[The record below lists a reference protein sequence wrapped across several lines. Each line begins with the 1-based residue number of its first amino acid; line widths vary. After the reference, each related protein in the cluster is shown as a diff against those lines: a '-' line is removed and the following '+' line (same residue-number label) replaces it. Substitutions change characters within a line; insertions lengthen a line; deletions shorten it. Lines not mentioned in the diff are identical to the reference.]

1 VSAARLTGL
10 ALLGAWVA
18 VHWARLVAP
27 AATPRMLAALAV
39 ALVWAV
45 AVSPLRSRLGGART
59 LVALAAAG
67 ALTALVAG
75 GVPLALLASPG
86 SWDEL
91 ALELTRGAQALAE
104 LRVPYGGADPWP
116 RLAILAGGALGLLAA
131 GLLSAAG
138 RRGHLGAAA
147 LLIVLY
153 SIPAAELTEP
163 GQLLRGA
170 GFALALGTFLWA
182 ERIARP
188 DRVLALVGATAA
200 LVVGVGAAARLDRDR
215 PWLDYEAIAAALGSR
230 EGVVFDF
237 DHRYG
242 PLDWPR
248 DGRELLRVRT
258 SERAYWKAADLDR
271 FDGQRWVRS
280 RQRFGATLTD
290 ELPAQFRSRRDW
302 NQRLTVTVRALRS
315 IDVVTAGTALSV
327 IDAPTAPV
335 AGSTPG
341 SYRLQAPLGR
351 GDSYSALVYAPRPS
365 EGQMAGAGAGY
376 PSLAGRY
383 LELDVPAGGDG
394 DDAERVAFGAW
405 GSGRGPALDS
415 GQDAG
420 ARLAGS
426 PYAGVWALSQRLAR
440 SSSDPH
446 DYTRR
451 VLDHLTRGFVYTE
464 LPTRRAFPLAAF
476 LARDRAGYCQHY
488 SGAMAMLLRMGGVP
502 ARVAGGFAPGGF
514 SRSRGEW
521 VVRDVDAHSWVEAY
535 FPGYGWVTFDPTPG
549 ASPAR
554 AQVSAGAAR
563 VPREAGGGGRS
574 GPGDRPEPG
583 ARAPEDSGAAG
594 DDGRSW
600 LWLVAA
606 AMVAAMAAVATLVAR
621 RVRRR
626 APGHTDQ
633 SELAELER
641 ALRRAGEPLAPD
653 TTLAELEQRMAER
666 DPGAGEYCG
675 ALRSAR
681 YAHGGGA
688 PTALQRRA
696 LRRALAAGGRRG
708 AHLRAWWALPPR
720 RRG

>member
-1 VSAARLTGL
+1 MAGPV
-10 ALLGAWVA
+10 LLGAWVA
-18 VHWARLVAP
+18 VHWARLVTAP
-27 AATPRMLAALAV
+27 STVRMLAALAV
-39 ALVWAV
+39 ALAC
-45 AVSPLRSRLGGART
+45 AFALPALRARWGGVRAAISLVLAGGLGV
-59 LVALAAAG
+59 LVAA
-67 ALTALVAG
+67 
-75 GVPLALLASPG
+75 GVPPALLAAPG
-86 SWDEL
+86 SWGEL
-91 ALELTRGAQALAE
+91 ALELSGGAQALAE
-104 LRVPYGGADPWP
+104 LRVPYGGVDPWP
-116 RLAILAGGALGLLAA
+116 RLAILAGGAFGLLAA
-131 GLLSAAG
+131 ALLAAG
-138 RRGHLGAAA
+138 ARRGHVAAAA

-153 SIPAAELTEP
+153 AIPAAELTEP
-163 GQLLRGA
+163 GQLLRGG

-188 DRVLALVGATAA
+188 DRVLAVVGACAAVLVG
-200 LVVGVGAAARLDRDR
+200 LGAAARLDRER

-230 EGVVFDF
+230 EGVAFDF

-280 RQRFGATLTD
+280 RERFGATLSD
-290 ELPAQFRSRRDW
+290 ELPAGFRSRRDW

-315 IDVVTAGTALSV
+315 IDVVAAGTALAV
-327 IDAPTAPV
+327 NEAPTAPV
-335 AGSTPG
+335 AGATPG

-351 GDSYSALVYAPRPS
+351 GDSYRALVYAPRPS
-365 EGQMAGAGAGY
+365 EGQLAQAGAGY
-376 PSLAGRY
+376 PALANRY
-383 LELDVPAGGDG
+383 LELEVPAGRDA

-405 GSGRGPALDS
+405 GSGRAPTLES

-420 ARLAGS
+420 TRLQGS
-426 PYAGVWALSQRLAR
+426 PYASVWALSRRLAGA
-440 SSSDPH
+440 SSDPH

-464 LPTRRAFPLAAF
+464 LPRRRAFPLAAF
-476 LARDRAGYCQHY
+476 LARDRAGYCEHY

-554 AQVSAGAAR
+554 AQVSASAAR
-563 VPREAGGGGRS
+563 VPRAAGGAVRS

-583 ARAPEDSGAAG
+583 PRAPAPGGGESGG
-594 DDGRSW
+594 SW
-600 LWLVAA
+600 LWVVAVGALTGLAALVAF
-606 AMVAAMAAVATLVAR
+606 LAR
-621 RVRRR
+621 RVRRC
-626 APGHTDQ
+626 PGTSADDG
-633 SELAELER
+633 ELAELER
-641 ALRRAGEPLAPD
+641 ALRRAGEPLAPG

-666 DPGAGEYCG
+666 DPVAGDYCG
-675 ALRSAR
+675 ALRSSR
-681 YAHGGGA
+681 YAHGGGV
-688 PTALQRRA
+688 PTAVQRRA

>member
-1 VSAARLTGL
+1 MLT
-10 ALLGAWVA
+10 
-18 VHWARLVAP
+18 
-27 AATPRMLAALAV
+27 ALAV
-39 ALVWAV
+39 ALACALALPALRCRWGRARAV
-45 AVSPLRSRLGGART
+45 
-59 LVALAAAG
+59 VALALAG
-67 ALTALVAG
+67 ALSALMAG
-75 GVPLALLASPG
+75 GVPLAVLASPG
-86 SWDEL
+86 NWDEL
-91 ALELTRGAQALAE
+91 AAGADPGAQALAE

-116 RLAILAGGALGLLAA
+116 RLAIVTGGALGLLIA

-170 GFALALGTFLWA
+170 GFALALGAFLWA
-182 ERIARP
+182 ERIERP
-188 DRVLALVGATAA
+188 DRVLALVGAAAA
-200 LVVGVGAAARLDRDR
+200 LLVGVGAAARLDRDR

-280 RQRFGATLTD
+280 RRRFGATLTD

-315 IDVVTAGTALSV
+315 IDVVAAPARRCRWSAL
-327 IDAPTAPV
+327 PRRRWP
-335 AGSTPG
+335 GPTPG

-365 EGQMAGAGAGY
+365 AGQLAGAGAGY

-383 LELDVPAGGDG
+383 LELDVPAGRDA
-394 DDAERVAFGAW
+394 DDAERVAFGPGAAAAA
-405 GSGRGPALDS
+405 PALDS

-420 ARLAGS
+420 GRLQGS

-464 LPTRRAFPLAAF
+464 LPIRRAFPLADF

-502 ARVAGGFAPGGF
+502 ARVAGGFAPGGY

-563 VPREAGGGGRS
+563 VPREAGGGVRS

-583 ARAPEDSGAAG
+583 PRAPEGGGGAE

-600 LWLVAA
+600 LWLVATA
-606 AMVAAMAAVATLVAR
+606 VVAALAAFAALVAR
-621 RVRRR
+621 RVRGR
-626 APGHTDQ
+626 APGRAEQ

-653 TTLAELEQRMAER
+653 TTLAELERRLAER
-666 DPGAGEYCG
+666 EPGAGEYCG
-675 ALRSAR
+675 ALRGSR
-681 YAHGGGA
+681 YAESGGA